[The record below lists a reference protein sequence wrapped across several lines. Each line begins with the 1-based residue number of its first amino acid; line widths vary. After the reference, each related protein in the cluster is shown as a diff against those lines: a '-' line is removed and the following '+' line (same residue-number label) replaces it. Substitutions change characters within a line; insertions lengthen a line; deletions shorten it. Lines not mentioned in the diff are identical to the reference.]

1 MSPRQNTIRELTFEL
16 LRDGTRPR
24 DMPERIELPD
34 VQPEEIG
41 EALTWLASVGRVENK
56 RGAYVVKI
64 DGQLPL
70 SVRRRFFPR
79 VYQ

>member
-1 MSPRQNTIRELTFEL
+1 MNKRQNTIRERTFEL
-16 LRDGTRPR
+16 LREGVRPR
-24 DMPERIELPD
+24 DMLDRIDLPD

-41 EALTWLASVGRVENK
+41 ESLTWLESVGRVENR
-56 RGAYVVKI
+56 RGEYVAKI
-64 DGQLPL
+64 DDQLPL